1 MLSRILP
8 YANCIS
14 SQRENQENIV
24 VKCISQRFSLCM
36 YCSNAFQLLV
46 LRNSVFKHQNTRYV
60 LYFGIFACFS
70 YNITLIVYLCA
81 DINTLIVYYLEL
93 KQKKNADTFAD
104 VIEIF
109 SKIIVDC
116 GV

>member
-1 MLSRILP
+1 MS
-8 YANCIS
+8 
-14 SQRENQENIV
+14 
-24 VKCISQRFSLCM
+24 
-36 YCSNAFQLLV
+36 
-46 LRNSVFKHQNTRYV
+46 
-60 LYFGIFACFS
+60 YFWIFAYFS
-70 YNITLIVYLCA
+70 PSITLIVYLSVI
-81 DINTLIVYYLEL
+81 DRTLIVYYLEI